1 MDRLFRDW
9 RFALLWV
16 VGISA
21 LAAAYFAQGG
31 GHEQLLATPQPEAA
45 ATGLAPGG
53 SQRHVVGPAAVAEGG
68 EEQSNFGE
76 PVMDTT
82 GFEPSPA
89 EPAEAAGPA
98 AQEPNAPAPEG
109 Q

>member
-1 MDRLFRDW
+1 MNRLFRDW

-21 LAAAYFAQGG
+21 LATAFFAKGG
-31 GHEQLLATPQPEAA
+31 GHEQLLASPQPTASVAA
-45 ATGLAPGG
+45 PVPSASPAPPPA
-53 SQRHVVGPAAVAEGG
+53 PAADGG
-68 EEQSNFGE
+68 EEQDKFGE

-89 EPAEAAGPA
+89 EPDESASAAPQAASTPA
-98 AQEPNAPAPEG
+98 AEEQ
-109 Q
+109 

>member
-16 VGISA
+16 IGISA

-31 GHEQLLATPQPEAA
+31 GHEQLLASPQPEVATTAPASAADPKPAA
-45 ATGLAPGG
+45 APA
-53 SQRHVVGPAAVAEGG
+53 PAADGG
-68 EEQSNFGE
+68 EEQANFGD

-82 GFEPSPA
+82 GFEPSPP
-89 EPAEAAGPA
+89 EPQESASPTAQAA
-98 AQEPNAPAPEG
+98 NAPAPEE